1 VVRRADL
8 QALQVAR
15 GHAPGKALILIRPPG
30 TEPGLLPAHPARPA
44 GNDLPCFRTNSSLRL
59 APLLLASI
67 VPCGTGSC
75 ASFTPS
81 RAR

>member
-30 TEPGLLPAHPARPA
+30 TEPGLLPAHPATPA
-44 GNDLPCFRTNSSLRL
+44 GNDLPCFSDQ
-59 APLLLASI
+59 
-67 VPCGTGSC
+67 
-75 ASFTPS
+75 F
-81 RAR
+81 